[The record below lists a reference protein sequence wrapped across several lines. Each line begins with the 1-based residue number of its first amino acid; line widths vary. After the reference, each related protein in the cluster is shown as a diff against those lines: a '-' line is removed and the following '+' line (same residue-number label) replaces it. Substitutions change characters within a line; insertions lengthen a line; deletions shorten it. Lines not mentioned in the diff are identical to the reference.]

1 MPLSIFCCKLSLIW
15 TVKMTAG
22 GAVKRMNYDRP
33 IYIAMTELTGTSPEH
48 DHGTANLVE
57 FILVAVV

>member
-1 MPLSIFCCKLSLIW
+1 
-15 TVKMTAG
+15 MTAG